1 MFMIS
6 SYDSPGF
13 GVKVSLTV
21 FMSMSGHF
29 LSVGIIARGGARGGD
44 EMDKTQAYLGL
55 VSEKD
60 KETAKAIY
68 MLLDGYTVNEAT
80 QILKI
85 VELGLN
91 DLVVLRTVE

>member
-1 MFMIS
+1 M
-6 SYDSPGF
+6 
-13 GVKVSLTV
+13 
-21 FMSMSGHF
+21 
-29 LSVGIIARGGARGGD
+29 AARGGD

-60 KETAKAIY
+60 KETVKAIY
-68 MLLDGYTVNEAT
+68 ILLAGYTVNEAT